1 MTRKVLVLLLLLAV
15 FLGAS
20 VAANTTIVVWDRTYQ
35 MEKLVDM
42 FNQEMRRQEKD
53 IRATFELVPYDL
65 QVSKFMAA
73 LAAGRAPD
81 VYSLD
86 LIQFPHFVHLGAF
99 KDITSWFE
107 QQEWKDELPVG
118 MLELG
123 IKDGKV
129 HALPYTTD
137 LSVMMWNKD
146 LFAEAGLNPERP
158 PETWEEFIEYGKL
171 LTKDTSNDGT
181 IDQWASALVGTT
193 AGQYMFWFMP
203 FVWSNE
209 GQMFDDVGNVVFDSP
224 ETVEALQFWHDLI
237 YKHEIAVPTS
247 MYWASGDRYNA
258 FIGGITATFFAGNF
272 NITSILRDAPDLNYG
287 VAPLPRGK
295 GDFATFGGGNLI
307 GITEQSRNPEAALE
321 FLAFAM
327 SEAMIEAF
335 APHLLLMPRPSLYDN
350 PYYDEIPQMAAFAE
364 ILKYARTPFSL
375 RYDEIYDPVLFYL
388 QGALAGRVG
397 VEEAV
402 RKVHE
407 EAHQIVTR

>member
-1 MTRKVLVLLLLLAV
+1 VIRRSLVLLLVLAV
-15 FLGAS
+15 LLGAS
-20 VAANTTIVVWDRTYQ
+20 IAATTTVVVWDRVQQT
-35 MEKLVDM
+35 EKLVDL
-42 FNQEMRRQEKD
+42 FNQEMETQGKD
-53 IRATFELVPYDL
+53 IRATFELVPYDQ

-86 LIQFPHFVHLGAF
+86 LIQFPYFVHLGAF
-99 KDITSWFE
+99 KDITTWFE
-107 QQEWKDELPVG
+107 QQEWKDELPAG
-118 MLELG
+118 MLKLG
-123 IKDGKV
+123 IKDEKV

-146 LFAEAGLNPERP
+146 LFAEAGLDPESP

-171 LTKDTSNDGT
+171 LTKDTNNDGN
-181 IDQWASALVGTT
+181 IDQWASALVGTS

-224 ETVEALQFWHDLI
+224 EAVEALQFWHDLI
-237 YKHEIAVPTS
+237 HKHEIAIPS
-247 MYWASGDRYNA
+247 SIYWASGDRYNA
-258 FIGGITATFFAGNF
+258 FIAGRAATFFGGNF
-272 NITSILRDAPDLNYG
+272 NITSIMRDAPDLDFG

-327 SEAMIEAF
+327 SDAMIEAF

-350 PYYDEIPQMAAFAE
+350 PYYNEIPQMEAFAE
-364 ILKYARTPFSL
+364 ILKYARTPFSF
-375 RYDEIYDPVLFYL
+375 RYNEIYDPVLFYL

-402 RKVHE
+402 WKVHE
-407 EAHQIVTR
+407 EVHEIVTR